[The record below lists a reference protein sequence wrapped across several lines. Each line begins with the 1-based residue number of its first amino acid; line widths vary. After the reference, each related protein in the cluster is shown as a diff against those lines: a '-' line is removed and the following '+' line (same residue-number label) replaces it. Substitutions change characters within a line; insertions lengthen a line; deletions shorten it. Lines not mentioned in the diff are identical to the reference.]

1 MASEQRRARVE
12 HQMQRAI
19 AQLITRE
26 LSDPCLGM
34 ATISGVEVS
43 RDYAYAKVYVSFLAA
58 PDEEAALA
66 YLQRHAKHLRH
77 RLGQVL
83 KMRSLPELRFRLD
96 KTVERG
102 QALSRLIDEAVG
114 RSRGNDKD
122 QDQE

>member
-19 AQLITRE
+19 AQLIARE

-43 RDYAYAKVYVSFLAA
+43 RDYAYAKVYVSLLAA
-58 PDEEAALA
+58 PDEEAALD

-114 RSRGNDKD
+114 RSRGDDTK